1 MEPEIETYSFSA
13 ALELMKL
20 ERKMSRLNWN
30 KSGQYASVVYPAPD
44 EFLQKPYF
52 FLFNAQKERVMWVPS
67 NSDLLANDWVEIKE
81 DTDQLS
87 LQL

>member
-67 NSDLLANDWVEIKE
+67 NSDLLADDWVEVKE
-81 DTDQLS
+81 ETDQCELK
-87 LQL
+87 L